1 MTLSRGSHSHDGWC
15 VWARSREKATSSG
28 ELTAPSRRAVTR
40 RTIKTPGGHHAGRAP
55 KKGENKKQEKK
66 NLFSRYFGGGVRAS
80 QARSSFADAE
90 VKGPCLSSP
99 ISLSSRRQS
108 LPPLRFVG
116 FPEARA
122 SIRPTNRPNP
132 LGFGVGS
139 PKISRVLASD
149 FFPFQSIL
157 ISVVNSVGFI
167 VLTSGLVLYF
177 YCRGARSSGVLSI
190 LLSNFRG

>member
-1 MTLSRGSHSHDGWC
+1 MRLSRGSHSHDGWC

-40 RTIKTPGGHHAGRAP
+40 RAATTRDERQRRGKTRS
-55 KKGENKKQEKK
+55 KKKKK
-66 NLFSRYFGGGVRAS
+66 LFSRYFGGGVRAS